1 MAITAL
7 LDLRLRPEF
16 IEAAGGVLDRILLSY
31 TESSRD
37 LSGVEVLNDIADPT
51 HLTLVER
58 WETIADDDAYRAW
71 RATPEGSSGLVE
83 ILSEP
88 PRLWRCETSAS
99 F

>member
-16 IEAAGGVLDRILLSY
+16 IEAAGGVLDRILSV
-31 TESSRD
+31 TRSRPGS
-37 LSGVEVLNDIADPT
+37 LGVEVLNDIADPT

>member
-7 LDLRLRPEF
+7 LDLRLRAESV
-16 IEAAGGVLDRILLSY
+16 ETAAGVLDRILRVTRNRPGSL
-31 TESSRD
+31 
-37 LSGVEVLNDIADPT
+37 GVEVLNDITDPT

-58 WETIADDDAYRAW
+58 WESIADDDAYRAW
-71 RATPEGSSGLVE
+71 RATPEGSSGLAE

-88 PRLWRCETSAS
+88 PRLWRCDTSAT